1 MEKPL
6 QEVHETTANAG
17 NTTQTTQEVYES
29 GRRRGKGQTIA
40 ARVIWWIAGVL
51 LAILALRFIFTLLGA
66 NPANAFAHFIY
77 SVSYPFV
84 SPFFNLFGY
93 SFHYGVSRLEI
104 YTLVAMAVYALIAW
118 GLVRLVTITRD

>member
-6 QEVHETTANAG
+6 QEVHETTAHAG
-17 NTTQTTQEVYES
+17 NATQEVYES
-29 GRRRGKGQTIA
+29 AHRRGKGQTIA

-66 NPANAFAHFIY
+66 NPANTFAHFIY

-93 SFHYGVSRLEI
+93 SFHYRVSHLEI
-104 YTLVAMAVYALIAW
+104 YTLVAMLIYALIAW
-118 GLVRLVTITRD
+118 GLERLVTITRD